1 MKRKQQ
7 KTNELSQG
15 GCRVLTFPN
24 VYPGSSSGNNG
35 SNTRL
40 PTSAPRSIPTT
51 PSAATTTPFNT
62 PAPSAGASAGPG
74 PITHEMFSTAL
85 QNALAAS
92 ASRVRDGEVERG
104 SRRHSREGVG
114 IFCEIVCSVK
124 GWVGSVWCLFC
135 LFVACLFQCVCE
147 WWVCVMT
154 SYYDVIIIGMLEGIF
169 FLG

>member
-7 KTNELSQG
+7 KTNELSRDDCG
-15 GCRVLTFPN
+15 MLTSPN

-92 ASRVRDGEVERG
+92 ASRVRNGEL
-104 SRRHSREGVG
+104 EGGTNGGLSGWGLV
-114 IFCEIVCSVK
+114 IVCRIVCSVK
-124 GWVGSVWCLFC
+124 GWVGSGWCLFC
-135 LFVACLFQCVCE
+135 SFVVYVFKCVSV
-147 WWVCVMT
+147 WMIRVCKDKLLKWK
-154 SYYDVIIIGMLEGIF
+154 YH
-169 FLG
+169 